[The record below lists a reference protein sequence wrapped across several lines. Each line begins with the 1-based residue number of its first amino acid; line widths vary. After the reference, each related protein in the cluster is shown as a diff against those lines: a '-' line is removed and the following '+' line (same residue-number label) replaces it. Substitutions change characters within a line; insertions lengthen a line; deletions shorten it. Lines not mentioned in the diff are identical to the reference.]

1 MGHHCWSF
9 KLIDRTLYK
18 IRVTAPRLRCMSQEE
33 GKKLLEEIHSGLFD
47 THATPR
53 NLVGRVLRQ
62 GVYWPTALSDA
73 EELVR
78 RYDTCQHMS
87 RMSHLPATTLHI
99 VALIWPFA

>member
-53 NLVGRVLRQ
+53 NLVG
-62 GVYWPTALSDA
+62 
-73 EELVR
+73 
-78 RYDTCQHMS
+78 
-87 RMSHLPATTLHI
+87 
-99 VALIWPFA
+99 